1 VAGWK
6 RAINHIALQEMIHLA
21 LANNLLAALGGAPR
35 LGRHYAPEIRLT
47 LAPFSEQTL
56 QRFLHIEQPEGMDI
70 STMAGQLEETGPPP
84 PMLTGP
90 LVLPAPQAFSSI
102 GQLYHGIERGL
113 RGLVD
118 RYGEG
123 QVFVCGCWWV
133 RGWSG
138 VGG

>member
-1 VAGWK
+1 
-6 RAINHIALQEMIHLA
+6 
-21 LANNLLAALGGAPR
+21 
-35 LGRHYAPEIRLT
+35 
-47 LAPFSEQTL
+47 
-56 QRFLHIEQPEGMDI
+56 
-70 STMAGQLEETGPPP
+70 MAGQLEETGPPP
-84 PMLTGP
+84 PTLTGP
-90 LVLPAPQAFSSI
+90 LVLPAPQAFCSV

-123 QVFVCGCWWV
+123 QVFVCVCWWV